1 MDFAKDVRLIFE
13 NSKNYNTN
21 KKSKIYTMTLR
32 LGAVF
37 EEHIR
42 DILNSYKQRKNT
54 SAGKDP
60 SLSLYSY
67 VTFVIKE
74 INGTLEICPDSY
86 ANHSVYDNNNVIF
99 LKWSH
104 LKPQNPRRNLYN

>member
-60 SLSLYSY
+60 SLSFYSC
-67 VTFVIKE
+67 VTFLILVVVLQGLPKIRIITQRIPNRGKE
-74 INGTLEICPDSY
+74 KRLP
-86 ANHSVYDNNNVIF
+86 H
-99 LKWSH
+99 
-104 LKPQNPRRNLYN
+104 RRLIRQGAKM